1 MKKVLVIIATIL
13 IILSLGFLTYNTV
26 KYLEI
31 KNKVQDV
38 KANLNKLETKQDDN
52 NKNYQA
58 KEEEYENLKKEM
70 EDKIKEY
77 EKWQEKVGKIKEN
90 LE

>member
-13 IILSLGFLTYNTV
+13 IILSLGFLTFNTV
-26 KYLEI
+26 KYVEI
-31 KNKVQDV
+31 KNKVQDIKV
-38 KANLNKLETKQDDN
+38 NLNKLETNQDDN
-52 NKNYQA
+52 NKTYQA

>member
-13 IILSLGFLTYNTV
+13 IVLSLGFLTFNTV
-26 KYLEI
+26 KYVEI

-38 KANLNKLETKQDDN
+38 KTNLNKLENNTNDN
-52 NKNYQA
+52 TKNYQA
-58 KEEEYENLKKEM
+58 KEEEYEKLKKKM
-70 EDKIKEY
+70 EDEIKEY
-77 EKWQEKVGKIKEN
+77 EKWQEKVEKIKEN

>member
-13 IILSLGFLTYNTV
+13 IILSLGFLTFNTV
-26 KYLEI
+26 KYVEI
-31 KNKVQDV
+31 KNKVQDI
-38 KANLNKLETKQDDN
+38 KINLNKLETNQDDN
-52 NKNYQA
+52 NKTYQA
-58 KEEEYENLKKEM
+58 KEEEYENLKKKL
-70 EDKIKEY
+70 EDEIKEY

>member
-13 IILSLGFLTYNTV
+13 IVLSLGFLAFNTV
-26 KYLEI
+26 KYIEI

-38 KANLNKLETKQDDN
+38 KANLNKLETNQDDN
-52 NKNYQA
+52 TKTYQA
-58 KEEEYENLKKEM
+58 KEEEYENLKKEK

>member
-13 IILSLGFLTYNTV
+13 IILSLGFLTFNTV
-26 KYLEI
+26 KYVEI
-31 KNKVQDV
+31 KNKVQDI
-38 KANLNKLETKQDDN
+38 KINLNKLETNQDDN
-52 NKNYQA
+52 NKTYQA